1 MQSRV
6 DALLTGSL
14 SDEVVND
21 IAPEVVEIE
30 ETTHEEPIAETE
42 EESGTDDYGVEIAKG
57 DDNSIIR
64 ERLARQAE
72 SMTRKH
78 RQEIEELERRLEEK
92 SYQSPTPASSE
103 TSDDWEVQLNQYI
116 ERSVESKLTRHEQE
130 AATRQARQHEQ
141 ELQSKFEVKFNEGV
155 ARYQDFESVVL
166 GTPLTQQMV
175 MATRGM
181 SDPAAF
187 IYAAAKNQSSE
198 LDRISKIYD
207 PMTQA
212 VELGKLEERM
222 RKAKSVSSNTAKPI
236 GTPKGD
242 VSDKHVKTWNIDDKL
257 RHDEDQIRKNRMR

>member
-1 MQSRV
+1 MESRV
-6 DALLTGSL
+6 DALLSGSL
-14 SDEVVND
+14 SNEAVND
-21 IAPEVVEIE
+21 IQTEVVSEL
-30 ETTHEEPIAETE
+30 ETTHEEPTAEVH
-42 EESGTDDYGVEIAKG
+42 EESGTDDYGVEVTKG

-78 RQEIEELERRLEEK
+78 RQEIEELERKLEERM
-92 SYQSPTPASSE
+92 QQTQQVSSE
-103 TSDDWEVQLNQYI
+103 SSDDWEVQLNQYI
-116 ERSVESKLTRHEQE
+116 DRSVETKLTRHEQE
-130 AATRQARQHEQ
+130 VATRQARQQEQ
-141 ELQSKFEVKFNEGV
+141 ELQAKFEVKFNEGV
-155 ARYQDFESVVL
+155 SRYQDFETVVL
-166 GTPLTQQMV
+166 NTPLTPQMV

-222 RKAKSVSSNTAKPI
+222 RKSKSVSSNTSRPI

-242 VSDKHVKTWNIDDKL
+242 VSEKNTRSWSIDDKI
-257 RHDEDQIRKNRMR
+257 RNDEAQKIKNRAR